1 MFTLLIYLKRLVTGF
16 FQAGGGGD
24 YGGGGGGFGGGGG
37 DFGGG
42 GFGGSDYSGSS
53 YSGSDYGSSNPSD
66 AFLGVVILFV
76 IVLVICVISALCQM
90 VVDRTRRVITRTIRQ
105 GRKMQQMG
113 LMQNAIARINFADE
127 KFSQAVFLERVTL
140 AFRTIQK
147 CWSLQDL
154 RGCRAFISDS
164 VHERFQ
170 LYLQMQ
176 KSEGIRHR
184 IDDLKVHEATLVAV
198 HSESQFD
205 TIHVMFVA
213 SAMIAEERLDQASAK
228 KTGIPRK
235 EFSEVWSFS
244 RRHGAVTHEQK
255 SVLAGQCPHCGVM
268 LTIEDEAQC
277 SHCKSYLNSG
287 YDDWVLAEIT
297 QDCEWLLPDSAS
309 SIPGWNQLISV
320 DPGLSIQQLEDR
332 ASVVLWRCLLS
343 LCFQK
348 PQMAEPVLFRG
359 QPGVPKPWRVPEDG
373 FWRRP
378 AMGSVQVLRCHPGSS
393 AEDFDRV
400 VVLLRWSG
408 TKATGKRSA
417 PKLVG
422 DQTIYSNE
430 VTLIRRR
437 GAQSKI
443 ESAFSSFRCRSCG
456 ASINVAGSASCHF
469 CNKSLNDGTYD
480 WVVEAVD
487 SHQPFSDAHL
497 PQSTE
502 ESDLKGWQLNPQWLS
517 VSLQPLDSL
526 TISARMLLSDGELAK
541 AEKEFLRQLSQRQ
554 EISADRLEECIAA
567 AKSSTDDILLPGD
580 IEQARL
586 LMNDLMR
593 VAFVD
598 GRVTSGEMKMLKKLS
613 GPLNWSNSD
622 VREAVGRT
630 RKELVRE
637 LRAAGHITK

>member
-1 MFTLLIYLKRLVTGF
+1 MFVLFIYLRRLVTEF

-37 DFGGG
+37 GFGGG
-42 GFGGSDYSGSS
+42 GFGGSS
-53 YSGSDYGSSNPSD
+53 YSGSGHGSSNSSID
-66 AFLGVVILFV
+66 SLIVIFWVTWVIYVVYLTFADG
-76 IVLVICVISALCQM
+76 S
-90 VVDRTRRVITRTIRQ
+90 RRVITRTIRQ

-113 LMQNAIARINFADE
+113 LMQNAIAWINSADA
-127 KFSQAVFLERVTL
+127 KFSQPVFLERVTL
-140 AFRTIQK
+140 AFRTIQE
-147 CWSLQDL
+147 CWSRQDL

-170 LYLQMQ
+170 LYLEMQ

-198 HSESQFD
+198 HWESQFD

-228 KTGIPRK
+228 RTEIPRK

-277 SHCKSYLNSG
+277 SHCNSYLNSG

-309 SIPGWNQLISV
+309 SIPGWNELISA

-343 LCFQK
+343 LYFHK

-359 QPGVPKPWRVPEDG
+359 QPEVPEPWRVPEDG

-456 ASINVAGSASCHF
+456 ASINVAGSASCRF

-502 ESDLKGWQLNPQWLS
+502 ESELKGWQLNPQWLS

-554 EISADRLEECIAA
+554 EISEDRLEECIAA

-580 IEQARL
+580 IEQVRL
-586 LMNDLMR
+586 LMKDLMR

-622 VREAVGRT
+622 VRQAVGRT

-637 LRAAGHITK
+637 LRAAGHIKK

>member
-1 MFTLLIYLKRLVTGF
+1 MFVLFIYLRRLVTEF

-24 YGGGGGGFGGGGG
+24 YGGGG
-37 DFGGG
+37 
-42 GFGGSDYSGSS
+42 YSGSS
-53 YSGSDYGSSNPSD
+53 YSGSDYGSSTPFEWEGL
-66 AFLGVVILFV
+66 AITLVIILLPFLFV
-76 IVLVICVISALCQM
+76 WCCQM

-105 GRKMQQMG
+105 GRKMQQKG
-113 LMQNAIARINFADE
+113 LMQNAIARISSADG
-127 KFSQAVFLERVTL
+127 KFSQPVFLERVTL
-140 AFRTIQK
+140 AFRTIQE
-147 CWSLQDL
+147 CWSRQDL
-154 RGCRAFISDS
+154 RECRVFISDA

-170 LYLQMQ
+170 LYLKMQ

-198 HSESQFD
+198 HSESHFD
-205 TIHVMFVA
+205 TMHVMFVA
-213 SAMIAEERLDQASAK
+213 SAMIAEERLDQASEK
-228 KTGIPRK
+228 RTGIPRK

-255 SVLAGQCPHCGVM
+255 SVLAGQCPHCGVV
-268 LTIEDEAQC
+268 LTIVDEAQC

-297 QDCEWLLPDSAS
+297 QDCEWILADSAS
-309 SIPGWNQLISV
+309 SIPGWNELISA

-343 LCFQK
+343 LYFQK
-348 PQMAEPVLFRG
+348 LQMAEPVLFRG
-359 QPGVPKPWRVPEDG
+359 QPGVPEPWQVTDEG

-378 AMGSVQVLRCHPGSS
+378 AMGAVEILRCHPGSS

-400 VVLLRWSG
+400 VVLVRWSG
-408 TKATGKRSA
+408 TKAKGKRSA
-417 PKLVG
+417 PKLIG
-422 DQTIYSNE
+422 DQSIYSNE
-430 VTLIRRR
+430 VTLLRRH

-443 ESAFSSFRCRSCG
+443 ESTFSSFRCRSCG
-456 ASINVAGSASCHF
+456 ASIDVAGSAACRF

-487 SHQPFSDAHL
+487 SYQPFSDAHL
-497 PQSTE
+497 PQSAE
-502 ESDLKGWQLNPQWLS
+502 GSDLKGWQLNPQWLS

-526 TISARMLLSDGELAK
+526 TISARMLLSDGELAE
-541 AEKEFLRQLSQRQ
+541 AEQEFLRQLSQRQ
-554 EISADRLEECIAA
+554 GISEDRLGECIAA
-567 AKSSTDDILLPGD
+567 AKSATDEILLPRD

-586 LMNDLMR
+586 LMKDLMR

-598 GRVTSGEMKMLKKLS
+598 GQVTSGEMKMLKKLS

-622 VREAVGRT
+622 VRQAIGRT

-637 LRAAGHITK
+637 LRASGHIKK